1 MLLQNLFS
9 LQLAHL
15 GIEQSRRDDMEALG
29 YVMMQFNRG
38 SLPWEDVKGQNV
50 QQMMDKVAEMK
61 MSTPIEE
68 LCEGFPAEFA
78 MYLNYCRSL
87 EFEEVPDYN
96 YLRQLFREL
105 FKRLNVEYDYMFDW
119 RILKQRIEGR

>member
-1 MLLQNLFS
+1 MLQNLFS

-50 QQMMDKVAEMK
+50 QQMMDKV
-61 MSTPIEE
+61 
-68 LCEGFPAEFA
+68 EFA

-87 EFEEVPDYN
+87 EFEESPDYN

-105 FKRLNVEYDYMFDW
+105 FKRHNVEYDYMFDW